1 MERGGCG
8 AETAQRRAWC
18 VLRAEG
24 GEAGRGRSG
33 VLFMRLQRR
42 FWKAFFL

>member
-1 MERGGCG
+1 MERGGCD

-18 VLRAEG
+18 VLRAED
-24 GEAGRGRSG
+24 GEAGRSG
-33 VLFMRLQRR
+33 VLFVKLQRR